1 MLNMAVFG
9 PGNWAGRLVGSVQGK
24 SEKVTF
30 KAAASRDPEKHAEF
44 GAKFGI
50 AVAGRDDVLADP
62 AIDAVLIAT
71 AHSDHRDLAVAA
83 AGQGKHV
90 FLEKPMALTVADAR
104 RIVDACDRAKV
115 KLAHG
120 FNRRFSPAY
129 LEMLRRLHG
138 SEIGELLH
146 LEGQFSGPSGYS
158 LKPGMW
164 RAERTECPAGA
175 MTARGIHA
183 LDAMISMAGPVKSV
197 FCHSENR
204 VIGVDVDDVTSGL
217 LRFDSGATGYI
228 ASHHATG
235 EIWRLQ
241 VYGTRGWM
249 EMRGD
254 TDLAIRTLGNDPE
267 TVPLVAADKERAELE
282 AFADS
287 VAGRKPYPVTNQQAL
302 NGIAAIEAMVASSQS
317 GRLEPIHQ

>member
-24 SEKVTF
+24 SDKVAF
-30 KAAASRDPEKHAEF
+30 KAAASRNPDKHAEF
-44 GAKFGI
+44 AAKFGI
-50 AVAGRDDVLADP
+50 SIAGRDEVLADP

-71 AHSDHRDLAVAA
+71 AHSDHRDLAIAA
-83 AGQGKHV
+83 AEQGKHV
-90 FLEKPMALTVADAR
+90 FLEKPMALTAADAR
-104 RIVDACDRAKV
+104 QIIEACDKARV

-129 LEMLRRLHG
+129 REMLKRLHA

-164 RAERTECPAGA
+164 RAERAECPVGA

-197 FCHSENR
+197 FCFSENR

-228 ASHHATG
+228 SSHHATG

-241 VYGTRGWM
+241 VYGSKGWM

-254 TDLAIRTLGNDPE
+254 TDLVVRTLGNEPE
-267 TVPLVAADKERAELE
+267 AIPLIATDKERAELE
-282 AFADS
+282 AFADCI
-287 VAGRKPYPVTNQQAL
+287 AGTKPYPATNQQAL
-302 NGIAAIEAMVASSQS
+302 NGIAVIEAMVASSQS
-317 GRLEPIHQ
+317 GALQPIHQ

>member
-1 MLNMAVFG
+1 MLKMAVFG
-9 PGNWAGRLVGSVQGK
+9 PGKWASRLVGSVQGK
-24 SEKVTF
+24 SDKVAF
-30 KAAASRDPEKHAEF
+30 AAAASRDPDKHAEF
-44 GAKFGI
+44 AAKFGI
-50 AVAGRDDVLADP
+50 SIAGREEVLADP

-71 AHSDHRDLAVAA
+71 AHSDHPDLAIAA
-83 AGQGKHV
+83 AAQGKHV
-90 FLEKPMALTVADAR
+90 FLEKPMALTVEDAR
-104 RIVDACDRAKV
+104 RIVDACDKAGV

-129 LEMLRRLHG
+129 LEMLKRLHG

-146 LEGQFSGPSGYS
+146 LEGQFSGPSGYA
-158 LKPGMW
+158 LKTGMW
-164 RAERTECPAGA
+164 RAERAECPAGA

-204 VIGVDVDDVTSGL
+204 VIGVDIDDVTSGL

-241 VYGTRGWM
+241 VYGSKGWM

-254 TDLAIRTLGNDPE
+254 TELVICTLGNDAE
-267 TVPLVAADKERAELE
+267 TVPLVATDKERAELE
-282 AFADS
+282 AFADC
-287 VAGRKPYPVTNQQAL
+287 VAGRKSYPVTKQQAL
-302 NGIAAIEAMVASSQS
+302 NGIAVIEAMVASSQT
-317 GRLEPIHQ
+317 GELQPIHH